1 MTDSK
6 KRIECDEARMKECTN
21 RFHNGAEGYWHGRT
35 PNDPAGYWI
44 TPAIYKD
51 VQALASQARKWL
63 RMRMRLLE
71 EHDRAVEL
79 LRGVISNTESD
90 VWGQPRS
97 KFLPGE
103 EWEIIFD
110 LIKAFLRELEG
121 GDRDHEGADGTGK
134 IEENK

>member
-1 MTDSK
+1 MSWETIRGMTGESFIEWCERNDYDLSSDS
-6 KRIECDEARMKECTN
+6 AR
-21 RFHNGAEGYWHGRT
+21 
-35 PNDPAGYWI
+35 
-44 TPAIYKD
+44 
-51 VQALASQARKWL
+51 
-63 RMRMRLLE
+63 RLLVE
-71 EHDRAVEL
+71 AKTLLKEHDRAVEL